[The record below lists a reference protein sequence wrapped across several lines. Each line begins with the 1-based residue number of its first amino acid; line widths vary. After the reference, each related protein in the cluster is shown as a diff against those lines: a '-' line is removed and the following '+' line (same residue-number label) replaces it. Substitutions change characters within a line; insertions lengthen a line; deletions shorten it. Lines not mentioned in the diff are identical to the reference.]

1 MSFFCEK
8 IFSVKGYLT
17 GHECTY
23 TGNKPCQCKFCKKG
37 FSQNGNINEH
47 ILRENS
53 FKFKFYE
60 KRCSVK
66 VYLTGHERIHI
77 VDKQC

>member
-1 MSFFCEK
+1 MSIHILEKGYSNVNFVKK

-47 ILRENS
+47 GCTHTQRE
-53 FKFKFYE
+53 
-60 KRCSVK
+60 
-66 VYLTGHERIHI
+66 LIQI
-77 VDKQC
+77 